1 MGGGSGV
8 GGGLVGDDFDGA
20 LVAAGLGEVVGGLEA
35 EPVSGVGPAGFF
47 EADGHFGGDAGL
59 AVEEAG
65 ERVAGDAEDGGGIGD
80 GEAEGGEAGVFD
92 PSASRRSST

>member
-1 MGGGSGV
+1 M
-8 GGGLVGDDFDGA
+8 
-20 LVAAGLGEVVGGLEA
+20 AAGLGEVVGGLEA
-35 EPVSGVGPAGFF
+35 EPVGGVGPAGFF

-65 ERVAGDAEDGGGIGD
+65 EGVAGDAEDGGGLGD

-92 PSASRRSST
+92 GGAGVRGGFHGHGAVTASGGGLVRS